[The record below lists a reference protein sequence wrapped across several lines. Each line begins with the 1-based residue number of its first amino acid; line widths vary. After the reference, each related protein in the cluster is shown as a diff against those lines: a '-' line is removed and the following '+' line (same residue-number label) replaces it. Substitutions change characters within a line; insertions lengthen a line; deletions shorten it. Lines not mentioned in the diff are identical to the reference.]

1 MRGSGLGIS
10 LENNQQ
16 EIKLVVVGDGAVGKT
31 SMLYRYSKDEF
42 PTDYIPTV
50 FDTYSVDLIVEMKS
64 VSLSLWDT
72 AGQEDY
78 ERLRPLSYPGTDVFL
93 LCFSLVNK
101 TSLSNVE
108 AQWLPELRLDSR
120 WKHAPIILVG
130 TKKDL
135 REKQPQDAIQVTG
148 KKCSF
153 KFTNLLQAISQH
165 LITHFCNLSD
175 VFLRNSVR
183 EFPVARTANQ

>member
-1 MRGSGLGIS
+1 MTTGQGITMDHN
-10 LENNQQ
+10 EM

-31 SMLYRYSKDEF
+31 CMLYRYSKDEF

-50 FDTYSVDLIVEMKS
+50 FDTYSVDLVVDMKS
-64 VSLSLWDT
+64 VRLNLWDT

-108 AQWLPELRLDSR
+108 IQWVPELRSKGG
-120 WKHAPIILVG
+120 WKGAPIILVG
-130 TKKDL
+130 MKKDL
-135 REKQPQDAIQVTG
+135 RDKQPEDAIQV
-148 KKCSF
+148 
-153 KFTNLLQAISQH
+153 
-165 LITHFCNLSD
+165 
-175 VFLRNSVR
+175 
-183 EFPVARTANQ
+183 